1 MNTNATAGAREETAY
16 VFVSYAR
23 EDRRWLDPENH
34 YNLVPFLAESL
45 RRHNAIF
52 WFDKNLIGGDEFRRH
67 IEAQIDQAQIALLIV
82 SQNFLNSEF
91 IERLEMPRIAERAQQ
106 GKMVVVPV
114 LVEPCDWSDYPFLAD
129 RQMVPSSSPLI
140 DFTESDAKWA
150 RVKFQILDQIKAQ
163 LKRIRV
169 AQQQAIA
176 DAVRPEAP
184 KAMASPPAEPPR
196 AERQPAE
203 VPRVTAPVEEARA
216 PEAQVE
222 TAPVESR
229 RVPEPAGIGP
239 VAKIEASEEAGTRRA
254 NEWQAGGGTVLRSRF
269 GRIPVWAWGGGVVS
283 ALFLMAVIIEVG
295 HNSHPASAPQPAIPS
310 SNQPPVQAPPPP
322 SSSPGPTHPGFV
334 IGQHPESG
342 IAGTTWNFSI
352 PDGEHGTF
360 TYEAGGAL
368 HYGYT
373 EPEAQTTH
381 WSGTATWTLTRDEVY
396 MEFNNKFREFHGT
409 VSGTHMSGTV
419 SYAAGWKST
428 WTADEE

>member
-52 WFDKNLIGGDEFRRH
+52 WFDKNLIGGDEFKRH

-163 LKRIRV
+163 LKRIRE
-169 AQQQAIA
+169 AQQRAIA
-176 DAVRPEAP
+176 EAERPEAP
-184 KAMASPPAEPPR
+184 KPVASPPAEPPR
-196 AERQPAE
+196 AERRPVE
-203 VPRVTAPVEEARA
+203 VPQVTAPVERARA
-216 PEAQVE
+216 AEAHVE
-222 TAPVESR
+222 TAPVENR

-283 ALFLMAVIIEVG
+283 ALFLMAVFIELG
-295 HNSHPASAPQPAIPS
+295 HNSHPASVPRPAIPS
-310 SNQPPVQAPPPP
+310 SNSFPVHPSAAPGPPP
-322 SSSPGPTHPGFV
+322 SSSPGPTHRGFV

-352 PDGEHGTF
+352 PGGQHGSF
-360 TYEAGGAL
+360 TYEPDGAL
-368 HYGYT
+368 HST
-373 EPEAQTTH
+373 K
-381 WSGTATWTLTRDEVY
+381 WSSTATWTLTGDEVY
-396 MEFNNKFREFHGT
+396 MEFNNKFLEFHGT
-409 VSGTHMSGTV
+409 VSGTHMNGTV
-419 SYAAGWKST
+419 SNAAGWKST